1 MPRYRSSVLL
11 NSILNYQTQ
20 REAYKNRLAVADQV
34 FAKAHDG
41 AHMDANRK
49 LVTAKV
55 LKVI

>member
-41 AHMDANRK
+41 AHMDANR
-49 LVTAKV
+49 
-55 LKVI
+55 